1 MNDAKTAKTKF
12 PGTFWTAN
20 TIELF
25 ERAAYYA
32 MASFMVIYLK
42 ETLGMRPT
50 FATFLNGSLLWGLI
64 YFMPILSGTLAD
76 KYGYKRSLSVAFV
89 LISAGYFTMGNVQRI
104 WPGLVGRT
112 AAEAVDFTV
121 PVVLGIVL
129 IGIGGSIV
137 KPCIAGTIQKTSGT
151 AATLGF
157 GIFYMV
163 INIGSITGR
172 GVSYFIRTSLGIPA
186 IFTYASS
193 VFALVGLVIVLFVY
207 REPEYVSDGRKD
219 GQAVRKKTL
228 GQAIGGIFVVLRN
241 ARFVFFLVVIGL
253 FWVLYVQLYNLMP
266 LFLRAVDPN
275 APMELY
281 TLANPVM
288 IVAFQMLIT
297 RLAKKW
303 TPIKS
308 ILFGV
313 AVTTVGML
321 MNILPPLLG
330 ADLSRKVDVLGLALP
345 FAGVFLIVSI
355 ASMAVG
361 EMMASPRIYEY
372 IGAIAPKGEEGLYLG
387 YASLPV
393 ALGSIFGG
401 PLGGALFE
409 HYISTPMKEGRPT
422 NSLAMWLIIA
432 GIGLVSMTGL
442 VVYDRLVTRKTQA
455 KA

>member
-1 MNDAKTAKTKF
+1 MSEAGPVKAKF
-12 PGTFWTAN
+12 PRTFWTAN
-20 TIELF
+20 TVELF

-50 FATFLNGSLLWGLI
+50 LATFLNGSLLWGLI

-76 KYGYKRSLSVAFV
+76 KYGYKRSLTVAFV
-89 LISAGYFTMGNVQRI
+89 LISAGYFTMGNVQRF
-104 WPGLVGRT
+104 WPGIIGRT
-112 AAEAVDFTV
+112 AAEAIDFTV

-137 KPCIAGTIQKTSGT
+137 KPCIAGTVQKTSGT

-193 VFALVGLVIVLFVY
+193 IFALIGLVIVLFFY

-228 GQAIGGIFVVLRN
+228 GQAVLGIFVVLRN

-297 RLAKKW
+297 RLVKKW

-313 AVTTVGML
+313 AVTTTGML
-321 MNILPPLLG
+321 MNVLPSLLG
-330 ADLSRKVDVLGLALP
+330 ADLSRQDRHPRPGPAFRRGLPHRLDRLDGRRRDDGLAPDLRVHRGHRP
-345 FAGVFLIVSI
+345 QG
-355 ASMAVG
+355 
-361 EMMASPRIYEY
+361 R
-372 IGAIAPKGEEGLYLG
+372 
-387 YASLPV
+387 
-393 ALGSIFGG
+393 GG
-401 PLGGALFE
+401 PLPGIRQPAGGPGKHLRRAARRGPVRAL
-409 HYISTPMKEGRPT
+409 HPDAHEGRT
-422 NSLAMWLIIA
+422 ADELDGHVAHHRR
-432 GIGLVSMTGL
+432 
-442 VVYDRLVTRKTQA
+442 DRARLHDGPRHL
-455 KA
+455 